1 MSGPVAVMS
10 RRVLLRELPAA
21 SRPLTA
27 AAAACVVVDA
37 VHPIAFAVATGAAV
51 AAVPGAVAEGFA
63 SPAGRHLLTAVAV
76 VGALLALHQ
85 ALAPVRDAV
94 TAMLARRVQGRTYRR
109 SMVASLT
116 PRTIAHLED
125 PELLDLV
132 AAATLLSPGGPSG
145 AVRNVLN
152 QSRRYI
158 GGAAALLLVA
168 HFQWWLAIALFVAE
182 VVLLKH
188 HRAVYSEMVSFRA
201 RHLPGL
207 RRSVYLRGLVMNPGA
222 AKETRIFG
230 LGDWVIERFRDTWL
244 DTMASLWRQRRGSFR
259 RLAVA
264 SVPVFALQLVAVWL
278 MGRAAIDGSI
288 GVGAMVAYAQ
298 ALMTSMQMC
307 MPGDDIAIE
316 EGAAVVRKTVELE
329 SVVVAD
335 ERLHLSGGTAPP
347 EGAPREEIRLEQV
360 RFRYPSRDDD
370 VLRDLDLVIPAGRS
384 LAIVGDNGAG
394 KTTLV
399 KLLARFY
406 DPTAGRISVDG
417 VDLRELDPTAW
428 QGRVA
433 AVFQDFVRYPLTAA
447 ENIGFGAARN
457 GAHEAA
463 ASRADAL
470 ALVEGLPAG
479 WDTVLTREFEGG
491 VDLSGGEWQRLALAR
506 ALFAAA
512 ATGGGLLILDEPTAH
527 LDARAEASFI
537 DGFLE
542 VTRGCTTIVISHR
555 FSTVR
560 RADHIVVLD
569 GGRVTEAGSHD
580 GLVAAG
586 GRYAAMFALQAERF
600 ADA

>member
-1 MSGPVAVMS
+1 M
-10 RRVLLRELPAA
+10 
-21 SRPLTA
+21 
-27 AAAACVVVDA
+27 AAAACVVVSA
-37 VHPIAFAVATGAAV
+37 GLPLLFAVASGSAV
-51 AAVPGAVAEGFA
+51 GAVPAAIRDGFS
-63 SPAGRHLLTAVAV
+63 SPAGRHLLTAVIV
-76 VGALLALHQ
+76 VGALLTLQ
-85 ALAPVRDAV
+85 QTLSPIQDAV

-109 SMVASLT
+109 SMAAALT

-125 PELLDLV
+125 PETLDLV
-132 AAATLLSPGGPSG
+132 AAATLLTPGGPSG

-168 HFQWWLAIALFVAE
+168 HFRWWLAVLLFVTE
-182 VVLLKH
+182 LIVLRR
-188 HRAVYSEMVSFRA
+188 HRAVYSDIVLFRA
-201 RHLPGL
+201 RHLPEL
-207 RRSVYLRGLVMNPGA
+207 RRAVYLRGLAMNPDA

-230 LGDWVIERFRDTWL
+230 LADWVVERFRGAWL
-244 DTMASLWRQRRGSFR
+244 GAMTVLWRERRGSFR
-259 RLAVA
+259 RLALA
-264 SVPVFALQLVAVWL
+264 ALPIFGVELFAVWL
-278 MGRAAIDGSI
+278 LGRAAIDGSI
-288 GVGAMVAYAQ
+288 GLGAMVAYAQ
-298 ALMTSMQMC
+298 ALFTSMQLT
-307 MPGDDIAIE
+307 MPGDDNAIE

-329 SVVVAD
+329 TVVVKD
-335 ERLHLSGGTAPP
+335 EELHLPGVKAPP
-347 EGAPREEIRLEQV
+347 DGAPQDEIRLEGV
-360 RFRYPSRDDD
+360 RFSYPGRDGD
-370 VLRDLDLVIPAGRS
+370 VLRELDLVIPAGRS

-406 DPTAGRISVDG
+406 DPTGGRILVDG
-417 VDLRELDPTAW
+417 VDLRDLDPAAW

-447 ENIGFGAARN
+447 ENVGFGAARN
-457 GAHEAA
+457 GAHSVAA
-463 ASRADAL
+463 ARAGAL
-470 ALVEGLPAG
+470 ALIEGLPNG
-479 WDTVLTREFEGG
+479 WDTVLTREFEDG

-569 GGRVTEAGSHD
+569 GGRVTEAGSHAD
-580 GLVAAG
+580 LVAAG
-586 GRYAAMFALQAERF
+586 GRYAGMFALQAGRF
-600 ADA
+600 AGA